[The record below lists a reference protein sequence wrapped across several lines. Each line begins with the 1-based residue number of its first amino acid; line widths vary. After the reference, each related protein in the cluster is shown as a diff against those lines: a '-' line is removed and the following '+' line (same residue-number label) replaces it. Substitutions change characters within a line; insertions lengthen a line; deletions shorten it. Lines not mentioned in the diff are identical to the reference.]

1 MLFIERRSRWDIIDK
16 IILSNLA
23 FYGYHGVL
31 KAENQLGQK
40 FFIDAELALDL
51 TKAGESDDLQKA
63 VNYAEVYE
71 LIKDICE
78 NREYDLIEALAEDI
92 AQEILAQFKRVDEV
106 MIKVKKPEA
115 PVEGIFDYMGIEIK
129 RKR

>member
-1 MLFIERRSRWDIIDK
+1 MIDK

-40 FFIDAELALDL
+40 FFIDVELALDL
-51 TKAGESDDLQKA
+51 TTVGETDDLQEA

-71 LIKDICE
+71 LIKEICE
-78 NREYDLIEALAEDI
+78 NREYNLVEALAENI
-92 AQEILAQFKRVDEV
+92 AQEILAQFKRVEEV